1 MKKKI
6 ILINTGRRN
15 SLYLFVSPP
24 MGVMYLSAY
33 LRKEFQNNIEIKLIN
48 QRVENYNED
57 QIIKIIY
64 NYKPNIIG
72 LSSFTTFAYFIPKI
86 SRRIK
91 ELFPQA
97 WIVLGGPHASSL
109 RGQVFSD
116 CENLDIV
123 VPGEGEIAFKQIVE
137 SYPNKENLKYISG
150 IIWKNEMGEIINNQG
165 NLPIVE
171 DLDNLPIPAY
181 DLIDIQ
187 KYWKLQ
193 SMTPLPS
200 RKYICLVTSRG
211 CPYRCMWCH
220 SIFGKKIR
228 MQSAEKLVEEIEW
241 LINKY
246 DVNEFEIVDDNFNFN
261 KQRVIQFAELV
272 KKKNLKLKFTF
283 PNALRGDLISEEV
296 AEALHSVG
304 TYMSSFSLETGSPR
318 LQKFTCKNLDIT
330 KFLQGVE
337 LMVKKGIYANGY
349 CMLGFPTETEEELK
363 MTIDIATNSMLHTAS
378 FFTVIPFPGTPLF
391 EWLKQNRPDK
401 VKKINYNN
409 VEYGSIKIN
418 LTDLPD
424 EVFYKYQRKAYI
436 KFFSKPKRIY
446 RIIKVYPRPLYL
458 SMYVPMLL
466 QRLVKGIII
475 K

>member
-1 MKKKI
+1 
-6 ILINTGRRN
+6 
-15 SLYLFVSPP
+15 
-24 MGVMYLSAY
+24 
-33 LRKEFQNNIEIKLIN
+33 
-48 QRVENYNED
+48 
-57 QIIKIIY
+57 
-64 NYKPNIIG
+64 
-72 LSSFTTFAYFIPKI
+72 
-86 SRRIK
+86 
-91 ELFPQA
+91 
-97 WIVLGGPHASSL
+97 
-109 RGQVFSD
+109 
-116 CENLDIV
+116 
-123 VPGEGEIAFKQIVE
+123 
-137 SYPNKENLKYISG
+137 
-150 IIWKNEMGEIINNQG
+150 MGEIINNQG

-193 SMTPLPS
+193 SMTPLPP

-446 RIIKVYPRPLYL
+446 RIIKVYPCPLYL